1 MLYNKFM
8 KKKFSYFVL
17 SASFMFSVVGAPI
30 VVRAEQLGRIEPS
43 RSELAVAET
52 STTESTTRTTRVE
65 EYKKTLKEALTTAV
79 KTRIIERCVAAQA
92 IVKTKITNNSAI
104 TTARAAAYNQIVKDL
119 QAIVTKAAS
128 ATNPVDTTTLQANI
142 TVLQT
147 KITTFTTANT
157 TYQQALTDLSVLDC
171 KTDPTA
177 FKAALEVARTDQLAV
192 LTSAKDIRTY
202 LTGTVKD
209 TLKEL
214 KTKLDSAN

>member
-30 VVRAEQLGRIEPS
+30 VVRAEQLGRVEPS
-43 RSELAVAET
+43 RSELAVADT
-52 STTESTTRTTRVE
+52 ATTESTTRTTRVE

-79 KTRIIERCVAAQA
+79 KTRIMERCVAAQA

-104 TTARAAAYNQIVKDL
+104 TTARTAAYNEVVKDL

-128 ATNPVDTTTLQANI
+128 ATNPADTTTLQANI